1 MKNVLIVD
9 DEERM
14 VELISLYLKPHG
26 YTIYEAYTG
35 IEALHRL
42 TEYKIDLV
50 LLDIMMPDMD
60 GFATCEEIRNQS
72 EVPIIMLTAR
82 EQNEDIVKGFKLGA
96 DDYITKPFDE
106 RVLLARMEALAR
118 RVKQLNQNQVIFKG
132 LTWDDDRHLV
142 SYSGASIPMTPIE
155 FKLLGLFLK
164 NPEKVFS
171 REHLIQLIW
180 GFESNTEGR
189 TIDSHIRNLRDKCRT
204 VNFNIDEFLVTI
216 WGVGYKWKSSLS
228 S

>member
-26 YTIYEAYTG
+26 YTIYQANTG
-35 IEALHRL
+35 IDALHRL

-60 GFATCEEIRNQS
+60 GFATCREIRNQS
-72 EVPIIMLTAR
+72 EIPIIMLTAR
-82 EQNEDIVKGFKLGA
+82 EHNEDIVKGFKLGA

-118 RVKQLNQNQVIFKG
+118 RVKQVNQNQVFFKG
-132 LTWDDDRHLV
+132 LTWDEERHLV
-142 SYSGASIPMTPIE
+142 LYKGAPISMTPIE
-155 FKLLGLFLK
+155 FKLLGQFLK

-180 GFESNTEGR
+180 GYESNTEGR
-189 TIDSHIRNLRDKCRT
+189 TIDSHIRNLRDKCRH
-204 VNFNIDEFLVTI
+204 VDFQINNYLVTI
-216 WGVGYKWKSSLS
+216 WGVGYKWRNESL
-228 S
+228 

>member
-1 MKNVLIVD
+1 VKNVLIVD

-26 YTIYEAYTG
+26 YTIYEANTG
-35 IEALHRL
+35 IKALHKL
-42 TEYKIDLV
+42 AEHKIDLV

-60 GFATCEEIRNQS
+60 GFATCEEIRSQS

-82 EQNEDIVKGFKLGA
+82 EQNEDIVKGFNLGA

-118 RVKQLNQNQVIFKG
+118 RLKQVNQNQVIFKG
-132 LTWDDDRHLV
+132 LTWDADKHLI
-142 SYSGASIPMTPIE
+142 SYNDMPIPMTPIE
-155 FKLLGLFLK
+155 FKLFGLFLK

-189 TIDSHIRNLRDKCRT
+189 TIDSHIRNLRDKCRA

-216 WGVGYKWKSSLS
+216 WGVGYKWKKS
-228 S
+228 

>member
-26 YTIYEAYTG
+26 YTIYEANTG
-35 IEALHRL
+35 LEALHKL
-42 TEYKIDLV
+42 AEHKIDLV

-60 GFATCEEIRNQS
+60 GFATCEKIRNQS
-72 EVPIIMLTAR
+72 DVPIIMLTAR
-82 EQNEDIVKGFKLGA
+82 EQNEDIVKGFRSGA

-106 RVLLARMEALAR
+106 RILLARMEALAR
-118 RVKQLNQNQVIFKG
+118 RVKQVNQNQVIFKG
-132 LTWDDDRHLV
+132 LTWDADKHLV
-142 SYSGASIPMTPIE
+142 SYNGVPISMTPIE

-189 TIDSHIRNLRDKCRT
+189 TIDSHIRNLRDKCRHVDFQIT
-204 VNFNIDEFLVTI
+204 NHLVTI
-216 WGVGYKWKSSLS
+216 WGVGYKWKNEST
-228 S
+228 

>member
-26 YTIYEAYTG
+26 YTIYQAYTG

-118 RVKQLNQNQVIFKG
+118 RVKQINQNQVILKG
-132 LTWDDDRHLV
+132 LTWDADKHLV
-142 SYSGASIPMTPIE
+142 SYYSVPIPMTPIE

-189 TIDSHIRNLRDKCRT
+189 TIDSHIRNLRDKCRA

-216 WGVGYKWKSSLS
+216 WGVGYKWKKS
-228 S
+228 

>member
-1 MKNVLIVD
+1 VKNVLIVD

-26 YTIYEAYTG
+26 YTIYEANTG
-35 IEALHRL
+35 IKALHKL
-42 TEYKIDLV
+42 AEHKIDLV

-60 GFATCEEIRNQS
+60 GFATCEEIRSQS

-118 RVKQLNQNQVIFKG
+118 RLKQVNQNQVIFKG
-132 LTWDDDRHLV
+132 LTWDADKHLI
-142 SYSGASIPMTPIE
+142 SYNDMPIPMTPIE

-189 TIDSHIRNLRDKCRT
+189 TIDSHIRNLRDKCRA

-216 WGVGYKWKSSLS
+216 WGVGYKWKKS
-228 S
+228 